1 MKTKHLFLILT
12 AMMLLG
18 TVTPAQAQ
26 KKKKR
31 TTTTTTRIDRTT
43 TSTPSAQVNKKCV
56 MYDIEGEITSAFAGK
71 DYIYY
76 VEKNENN
83 AVMRIDKK
91 TGDVSTYI
99 PGIKGIYEGARPYIK
114 GVYACG
120 DKILLKLRGTDDY
133 DMRLVAYNGQ
143 DVMSSPILV
152 KNLIGVLHCCDDFF
166 VTKQVKKAG
175 DDVSVWYWD
184 PQTMKT
190 TKRFL
195 GSEAFNDCVW
205 APDGG
210 CWRVARE
217 DRLKIYRFNP
227 KENKSYYWNLKNQ
240 SYVKDY
246 FSRNSFGLEIT
257 KLTPKGDTLY
267 IACGR
272 RVYCINMISPDGI
285 SEYAKVPA
293 NMNYTFDGIWVD
305 PQGNM
310 LTNGRQPYEYR
321 DNNTLYWD
329 VNSFDTPMPLGENL
343 KTGFTDYFHQSI
355 MLPTSIDSYP
365 THAVF
370 TDDGGNFIIFY
381 TGGEITIYNPKG
393 IVGFINAV
401 GKIIKK

>member
-12 AMMLLG
+12 AMMLFG
-18 TVTPAQAQ
+18 TAMPAEAQ

-43 TSTPSAQVNKKCV
+43 TSTPRAQVNNKCV
-56 MYDIEGEITSAFAGK
+56 IYHIEGGITSAFAGN
-71 DYIYY
+71 DFIYY

-120 DKILLKLRGTDDY
+120 DKILLRLSGDKFATYDFDMKL
-133 DMRLVAYNGQ
+133 VVYNGQ
-143 DVMSSPILV
+143 DVKTSPVIL
-152 KNLIGVLHCCDDFF
+152 KNGIINVLHCGNDYF
-166 VTKQVKKAG
+166 VTKKE
-175 DDVSVWYWD
+175 DSHYDVTVWYWD

-190 TKRFL
+190 TKKFL

-210 CWRVARE
+210 SWRVARE

-227 KENKSYYWNLKNQ
+227 KENKSYYWTLKNQ

-246 FSRNSFGLEIT
+246 FSRNSSGLEIT

-293 NMNYTFDGIWVD
+293 NMNYTFKNVWVD

-310 LTNGRQPYEYR
+310 LSEGGNSYEYR

-329 VNSFDTPMPLGENL
+329 VNSFDSPTPLGNQL
-343 KTGFTDYFHQSI
+343 KTGFDKFGYTEIWLGLDKRIYS
-355 MLPTSIDSYP
+355 D
-365 THAVF
+365 AN
-370 TDDGGNFIIFY
+370 GNFIILNPD
-381 TGGEITIYNPKG
+381 GEISIYNPKG
-393 IVGFINAV
+393 IVGFTNAV